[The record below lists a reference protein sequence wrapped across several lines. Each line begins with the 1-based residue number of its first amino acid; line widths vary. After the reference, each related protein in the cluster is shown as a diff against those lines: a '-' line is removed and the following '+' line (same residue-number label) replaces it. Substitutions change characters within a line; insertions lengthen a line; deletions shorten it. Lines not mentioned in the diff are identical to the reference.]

1 MNENCYAL
9 FRSRFPTNLGQVFM
23 ELEDGLHYTFADLES
38 VSGRM
43 ARLFEKLGVKPGDR
57 IAVQVEK
64 SPEAICLYVAC
75 LRYGA
80 IFLPMNTAYQKG
92 EVDYIVGD
100 AEPSVIICRP
110 DAEAATKEIAA
121 ARNLPHVLT
130 LGQSHDGSLLESCRD
145 LSPRLDIHASAAD
158 DVCCILYTSGT
169 TGRPKGAMLTH
180 RNLASNTLAL
190 HQTWHFQPGD
200 VLLHALPIFH
210 AHGLFVAAN
219 LSLYN
224 PCRMIFLPR
233 FDVDAIIRNL
243 PRATVFMGVPTFYVR
258 LLADPRFTRE
268 LCANMRL
275 FVAGSAPLLEETFNS
290 FKERIGRA
298 IVERYGMTET
308 VMNTSNPV
316 GGETPGSCGKALPGV
331 EARVTDEKGNT
342 LGPGEIGVIEV
353 RGPNVF
359 KGYWRNPEK
368 TKEEFRA
375 DGFFITGDMGKI
387 DTEGYVWIV
396 GRAKD
401 LIISG
406 GYNVYP
412 KEVESYID
420 RIEGVDESA
429 VIGLPH
435 PDFGEGV
442 AAVIK
447 RKPGREDVTAEAVLG
462 KLKGELA
469 HYKIPKKLYFLDELP
484 RNTMGKVQK
493 NLLRDQFKNS
503 FANR

>member
-9 FRSRFPTNLGQVFM
+9 FRARFPTDLNEVFI
-23 ELEDGLHYTFADLES
+23 EGEDGRAYSFADLEA

-43 ARLFEKLGVKPGDR
+43 ARLFEKLGIKPGDR
-57 IAVQVEK
+57 VAAQVEK
-64 SPEAICLYVAC
+64 SAEAICLYVAC
-75 LRYGA
+75 LRYGV
-80 IFLPMNTAYQKG
+80 IFLPLNTAYQKG
-92 EVDYIVGD
+92 EIDYIVGD
-100 AEPSVIICRP
+100 AEPALIVCRP
-110 DAEAATKEIAA
+110 ETEATIDEIAA
-121 ARNLPHVLT
+121 SHKVPNVLT
-130 LGQSHDGSLLESCRD
+130 LGQKNNGTLLARLNE
-145 LSPRLDIHASAAD
+145 LPPRPDICARAND

-190 HQTWHFQPGD
+190 HRTWQFQKGD

-210 AHGLFVAAN
+210 AHGLFVATN

-224 PCRMIFLPR
+224 PCKMIFLPR
-233 FDVDAIIRNL
+233 FDADSVIRLL
-243 PRATVFMGVPTFYVR
+243 PKASVFMGVPTFYVR
-258 LLADPRFTRE
+258 LLADERFTRE
-268 LCANMRL
+268 LCRHMRL
-275 FVAGSAPLLEETFNS
+275 FVAGSAPLLEETFNT
-290 FKERIGRA
+290 FKTRIGKA
-298 IVERYGMTET
+298 VVERYGMTET
-308 VMNTSNPV
+308 VMNTSNPL
-316 GGETPGSCGKALPGV
+316 GGETPGSCGKPLPGV
-331 EARVTDEKGNT
+331 EVRVADDQGKV
-342 LGPGEIGVIEV
+342 LGPNEIGVIEV

-359 KGYWRNPEK
+359 KGYWRNLEK
-368 TKEEFRA
+368 TKQDFRA
-375 DGFFITGDMGKI
+375 DGFFITGDVGKI
-387 DTEGYVWIV
+387 DEKGYVWIV

-420 RIEGVDESA
+420 RIEGVAESA
-429 VIGLPH
+429 VFGVPH

-442 AAVIK
+442 AAAVK
-447 RKPGREDVTAEAVLG
+447 RKSGFANLSEETIIA

-493 NLLRDQFKNS
+493 NLLREEYKDS
-503 FANR
+503 FLSR

>member
-1 MNENCYAL
+1 MSENCYAL
-9 FRSRFPTNLGQVFM
+9 FRSRFPADRSDVFI
-23 ELEDGLHYTFADLES
+23 ELDDGTGYSFGTIDDISA
-38 VSGRM
+38 RM
-43 ARLFEKLGVKPGDR
+43 ARLFEELGILPGDR

-92 EVDYIVGD
+92 EIEYILAD
-100 AEPSVIICRP
+100 AEPALVVCRP
-110 DAEAATKEIAA
+110 ESETIIRELAA
-121 ARNLPHVLT
+121 ARKGIHVLT
-130 LGQSHDGSLLESCRD
+130 LGHSREGTLLERSKGLEPLRD
-145 LSPRLDIHASAAD
+145 ISSRTKG

-180 RNLASNTLAL
+180 GNLASNTMAL
-190 HQTWHFQPGD
+190 HRTWQFQKGD

-210 AHGLFVAAN
+210 AHGLFVATN

-224 PCRMIFLPR
+224 PCKMIFLPR
-233 FDVDAIIRNL
+233 FDVDAIVRLL
-243 PRATVFMGVPTFYVR
+243 PRASVFMGVPTFYVR
-258 LLADPRFTRE
+258 LLADERVTRE
-268 LCANMRL
+268 LCGHVRL
-275 FVAGSAPLLEETFNS
+275 FVAGSAPLLEETFNAW
-290 FKERIGRA
+290 KTRTGMA

-308 VMNTSNPV
+308 VMNTSNPI
-316 GGETPGSCGKALPGV
+316 GAETSGSCGKALPGV
-331 EARVTDEKGNT
+331 EVRVTGENGSV
-342 LGPGEIGVIEV
+342 LAPGEVGNIEV

-368 TKEEFRA
+368 TKEDFRA
-375 DGFFITGDMGKI
+375 DGFFITGDVGKI
-387 DTEGYVWIV
+387 DAQDYVWIV

-412 KEVESYID
+412 KEVEIYID

-429 VIGLPH
+429 VFGVPH

-442 AAVIK
+442 AAAIK
-447 RKPGREDVTAEAVLG
+447 RKPGHSNLTADAITA
-462 KLKGELA
+462 KLKAELA

-484 RNTMGKVQK
+484 RNAMGKVQK
-493 NLLRDQFKNS
+493 KLLREQYKDS
-503 FANR
+503 FTGR